1 MEFFMKKI
9 MLLSVAV
16 TGSLMANSVVKQA
29 TDAGLAPIPA
39 DKQALMKLIDNPK
52 NPITDAK
59 V

>member
-1 MEFFMKKI
+1 MKKI